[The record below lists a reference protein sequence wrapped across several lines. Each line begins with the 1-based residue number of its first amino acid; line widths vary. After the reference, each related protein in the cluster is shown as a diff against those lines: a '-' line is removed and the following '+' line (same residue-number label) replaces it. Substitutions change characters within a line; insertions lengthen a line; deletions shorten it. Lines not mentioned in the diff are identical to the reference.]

1 MYVQPLIGGV
11 PLMDEVRERL
21 LAMSEAAS
29 EGGDPLSWFE
39 DLYSYAARDEV
50 WIPWS
55 DGLPNPLVVEWVVGR
70 LARGRALV
78 VGCGLG
84 EDAAF
89 LEQRGW
95 DVTAFDLSPTAVEWA
110 KEQFPSSKIDWLTAD
125 LLNLSSEWM
134 GTFDLVLE
142 VHILQAMPE
151 SVRELAAPKL
161 SPLVASGG
169 NLVCI
174 GRYQTN
180 LEGEEGPPWPLSRLF
195 IESIGADLE
204 LDNLHISSLPDDEPE
219 VNRFRAVW
227 RA

>member
-1 MYVQPLIGGV
+1 
-11 PLMDEVRERL
+11 MDEVRERL

-39 DLYSYAARDEV
+39 DLYSYAARDEG

-70 LARGRALV
+70 LDRGRALV

-110 KEQFPSSKIDWLTAD
+110 KEQFPASKIDWLTAD
-125 LLNLSSEWM
+125 LLNLPSEWM

-169 NLVCI
+169 NLICI

-180 LEGEEGPPWPLSRLF
+180 LESEEGPPWPLSRLF
-195 IESIGADLE
+195 IESIGEDLE
-204 LDNLHISSLPDDEPE
+204 LDELHISSLPDDEPE